1 LAAKLEEK
9 NPLLRIQGAF
19 HWLVE
24 LFQRHSGLMAV
35 LAFVSG
41 IASYVLIDRKESVAQ
56 FIAAFMLVSWLVLV
70 ADSWLRTTL
79 KQRFGWSLSP
89 ILVRFLTQLVH
100 QESLFFAL
108 PFFLA
113 VTNWDHGQA
122 VFTSVLLLCAL
133 ISIIDPL
140 YYKHLATRYAL
151 FVAYHTLALFVVLL
165 VVLPLLLQ
173 LTTQQSLIAAIIAA
187 LVFSLP
193 SLDRI
198 LPPARWWRLPLLL
211 LMLAVMAIVL
221 WQIRSWI
228 PPAGMRL
235 SDITISHHVDTAQ
248 RSAGINIS
256 TLDVTELDRGLF
268 AWTAVSAP
276 RGLRE
281 KIHHVWLLNG
291 KEVDR
296 IVLDIRGGRE
306 AGYRAWS
313 HKMVFPPYPAGKWQV
328 QVVTE
333 SDRLIG
339 LTRFT
344 VTDTS
349 YEDK

>member
-1 LAAKLEEK
+1 
-9 NPLLRIQGAF
+9 
-19 HWLVE
+19 
-24 LFQRHSGLMAV
+24 
-35 LAFVSG
+35 
-41 IASYVLIDRKESVAQ
+41 
-56 FIAAFMLVSWLVLV
+56 
-70 ADSWLRTTL
+70 
-79 KQRFGWSLSP
+79 
-89 ILVRFLTQLVH
+89 
-100 QESLFFAL
+100 
-108 PFFLA
+108 
-113 VTNWDHGQA
+113 
-122 VFTSVLLLCAL
+122 
-133 ISIIDPL
+133 
-140 YYKHLATRYAL
+140 
-151 FVAYHTLALFVVLL
+151 
-165 VVLPLLLQ
+165 
-173 LTTQQSLIAAIIAA
+173 
-187 LVFSLP
+187 
-193 SLDRI
+193 
-198 LPPARWWRLPLLL
+198 
-211 LMLAVMAIVL
+211 MLAVMAIVL